1 MTSYASLQ
9 EQLVEAAKQMASKG
23 LVIGSEGNV
32 SVRIP
37 EEDRFLIT
45 PSSLPY
51 AELAA
56 GDTVLMDLEGEVLS
70 ENRPP
75 SMEAV
80 IHRKV
85 YIARPGVGAVFH
97 THSRYASALS
107 AVRMRIP
114 AFLEELVPY
123 LGGPVE
129 VAEYA
134 PTASDELADN
144 VCRAL
149 GDRAAVLVA
158 SHGTLCVGSD
168 LGTGLNVAELV
179 EEVAQIYILARSVGT
194 PFELPEESLEM
205 HRMFYKFTKTK
216 A

>member
-1 MTSYASLQ
+1 MTSYAPLQ
-9 EQLVEAAKQMASKG
+9 EQLVKAAKKMADKG

-37 EEDRFLIT
+37 DEDRFLIT

-51 AELAA
+51 SELKPE
-56 GDTVLMDLEGEVLS
+56 DTVLMDFEGEALS

-85 YIARPGVGAVFH
+85 YIARSGVGAVFH

-114 AFLEELVPY
+114 AFLEEFVPY

-134 PTASDELADN
+134 MTASDELADN
-144 VCRAL
+144 ICKAL
-149 GDRAAVLVA
+149 ADRAAVLVA
-158 SHGTLCVGSD
+158 SHGTLCVGAD
-168 LGTGLNVAELV
+168 LESGLNVAELL
-179 EEVAQIYILARSVGT
+179 EEVAQIYILAKSLGT
-194 PFELPEESLEM
+194 PFELPEESLET